1 MNIKNFLKER
11 IQTKGSMAKYY
22 QEKII
27 SKNQIIQEQAEAMD
41 FLVGEFANS
50 KAKAVDLA
58 REIKELKARNKFLMA
73 RDNKL
78 QELEMLVANEKPTL
92 AQLKKLINK
101 KD

>member
-1 MNIKNFLKER
+1 MNIKKFFKVR
-11 IQTKGSMAKYY
+11 IQTKATISKYY

-27 SKNQIIQEQAEAMD
+27 SKNKLIQEQAESMD
-41 FLVGEFANS
+41 FLVGELANS

-58 REIKELKARNKFLMA
+58 REIKELKAKNKFLMA

-78 QELEMLVANEKPTL
+78 QELETIVANEKPTL